1 MEAVCYRIPLSRPN
15 LCGTN
20 SCAVEDI
27 TSLPGGRGT
36 AWRSGYDP
44 KRRPGVTLACE
55 AAQCSLKRHLSYRLL
70 SNPYAVR
77 AIGTFFFWTNS
88 RKPLY
93 TLNKMN
99 VRQVTATARGAC
111 GFGDSD

>member
-20 SCAVEDI
+20 SRKLEDL
-27 TSLPGGRGT
+27 TSLPVAHGI
-36 AWRSGYDP
+36 ACRSGYDP
-44 KRRPGVTLACE
+44 KRE
-55 AAQCSLKRHLSYRLL
+55 AWGYIGLRSSSVLFEETSELL
-70 SNPYAVR
+70 FFSTSCDIR
-77 AIGTFFFWTNS
+77 TIGGFFFWTNS

-99 VRQVTATARGAC
+99 VRQVTATATGADD
-111 GFGDSD
+111 FGDSD